1 MTKREIAACRL
12 AEKTA
17 PKIII
22 RRPIINTE
30 VEREKQR
37 KAELLAQRKELM
49 NKFTIAPKPSKKKLK
64 DDQKKQEK
72 TEIEKAK
79 MVADEEAVKR
89 EREIFRLQTE
99 HLAKEKER
107 AYENAEH
114 MRLIHENLAF
124 FPDVDQQW
132 YEETVLQKPPVEPLE
147 VLAESN
153 PIGQKSESEIQT
165 SKRQPKNPN
174 AERGHSNAIKP
185 LGERKMTDGGRA
197 KSEVKKPTGLA
208 LSARVA
214 APKPTPKQEPY
225 NKPRERKL

>member
-132 YEETVLQKPPVEPLE
+132 YFGFAVDQ
-147 VLAESN
+147 S
-153 PIGQKSESEIQT
+153 
-165 SKRQPKNPN
+165 
-174 AERGHSNAIKP
+174 IK
-185 LGERKMTDGGRA
+185 
-197 KSEVKKPTGLA
+197 
-208 LSARVA
+208 
-214 APKPTPKQEPY
+214 Y
-225 NKPRERKL
+225 